1 MVAFTPIADPVRQR
15 SDVRAPRWR
24 DYAEYLPA
32 KGLLIVLRFLPHR
45 CARGVC
51 AVLAAVSYW
60 FWPRLR
66 STGLANLRLAYPEW
80 SDSNQRRVLFSSFQ
94 GLGRMLAD
102 FAHFPGWNSKNLD
115 RWIAYDGYEE
125 FERAQRLGKGVIFL
139 TAHFGNWELG
149 SFAHSAYGHPVNF
162 VARRLDNPLL
172 NSLINRTRCLSGAV
186 AIDKSELARQAVRAL
201 RRNESVGILMDQN
214 MLAGEG
220 VFVKFFGIDASTTT
234 APARL
239 AQKVGAPL
247 VLGLVIWDSKARKYR
262 LCFER
267 VEWIERADPDE
278 EIQVNTQNFTA
289 LLEKHIRRHP
299 SQWLWVHRRWKTRP
313 PGEPPLYS

>member
-1 MVAFTPIADPVRQR
+1 MVAVKPIADPVRQR
-15 SDVRAPRWR
+15 KDVRASCWR

-32 KGLLIVLRFLPHR
+32 KGLLILLRLLPHR
-45 CARGVC
+45 CARAVC
-51 AVLAAVSYW
+51 AVLASFSYW

-66 STGLANLRLAYPEW
+66 RTGLANLRLAYPEW
-80 SDSNQRRVLFSSFQ
+80 SDSNRRRVLFASFQ

-102 FAHFPGWNSKNLD
+102 FAHFP
-115 RWIAYDGYEE
+115 RWDSHALGRLISYEGYEH
-125 FERAQRLGKGVIFL
+125 FERAERLGKGVIFL

-149 SFAHSAYGHPVNF
+149 SFAHCAYGHPVNF

-172 NSLINRTRCLSGAV
+172 DALIRRTRCLTGAT
-186 AIDKSELARQAVRAL
+186 AIDKSELARQAIRAL

-220 VFVKFFGIDASTTT
+220 VFVKFFGIDASTST

-239 AQKVGAPL
+239 AQKVGSPL
-247 VLGLVIWDSKARKYR
+247 VLGLVVWDSRVRKYR
-262 LCFER
+262 LCFEA
-267 VEWIERADPDE
+267 VKWIQRPDPGE
-278 EIQVNTQNFTA
+278 EILANTQSFTA
-289 LLEKHIRRHP
+289 LLEKYIRRYP

-313 PGEPPLYS
+313 PGEPPLYP